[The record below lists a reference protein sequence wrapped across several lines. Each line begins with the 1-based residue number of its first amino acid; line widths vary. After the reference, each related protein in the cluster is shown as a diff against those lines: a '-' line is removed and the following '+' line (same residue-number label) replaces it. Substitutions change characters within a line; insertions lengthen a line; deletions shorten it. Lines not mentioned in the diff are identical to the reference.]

1 MEDYEMEKPFSEMLK
16 EKANYKE
23 MREEKYR
30 TDSRDRLSKILK
42 KKIETTMIG
51 ALSSIEEHLGF
62 LWNAKDGQLTE
73 DQVYMK
79 DLYQKVR
86 SEILDKGN
94 TQARNVD
101 AELSQYDVKWL
112 KYTIKMPVIKQTEE
126 EGNA

>member
-1 MEDYEMEKPFSEMLK
+1 MEDHFNLLK
-16 EKANYKE
+16 KKADYKQQ
-23 MREEKYR
+23 REDQYKV
-30 TDSRDRLSKILK
+30 DSRDRLSKILR

-62 LWNAKDGQLTE
+62 LWDHKTGSELTE
-73 DQVYMK
+73 EQVFMK
-79 DLYQKVR
+79 DLYQKIR

-112 KYTIKMPVIKQTEE
+112 KYSIKIPVIKTEKE
-126 EGNA
+126 D

>member
-1 MEDYEMEKPFSEMLK
+1 MEDHFDALR
-16 EKANYKE
+16 EKADYKQQ
-23 MREEKYR
+23 REDQYKV
-30 TDSRDRLSKILK
+30 DSRDRLSKILR

-62 LWNAKDGQLTE
+62 LWSHKNNESLTE
-73 DQVYMK
+73 DQIYMK
-79 DLYQKVR
+79 DLYQKIR

-112 KYTIKMPVIKQTEE
+112 KYTIKMPVIKKTAKED
-126 EGNA
+126 